1 MATIAS
7 GTMTEEGIKNCYH
20 AILMVEKNDPN
31 NKLMKVGTYRIFN
44 DGDGLAI
51 PTTWSSRSMIPQQ
64 SGGGNLSNMAV
75 E

>member
-1 MATIAS
+1 
-7 GTMTEEGIKNCYH
+7 MTGEGIKDIYLG
-20 AILMVEKNDPN
+20 ILMLDKDDPN